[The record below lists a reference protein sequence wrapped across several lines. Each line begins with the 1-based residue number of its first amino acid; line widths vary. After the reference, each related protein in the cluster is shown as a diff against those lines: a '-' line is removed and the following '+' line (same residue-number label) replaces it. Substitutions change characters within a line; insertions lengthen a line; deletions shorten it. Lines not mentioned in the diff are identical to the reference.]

1 MAIVQAIDT
10 GSTRSAL
17 AATMHGTSVG
27 SVAISVESLTHRY
40 GSRVIHDNLSFAVGT
55 GRILGLLGKN
65 GVGKTTLIKI
75 LMGFLAPSAGQ
86 CRVLG
91 ERSHALS
98 PATKQRIGLV
108 FEGHLAYDFL
118 SIAETERFFAAWYP
132 RWRRDVFYDLVDR
145 LDLPRAHRIRH
156 MSEGQRSQVVLATVM
171 AQDPDLLILDD
182 YTMGLDAG
190 YRRLFIDFLVHF
202 ARTGGKTV
210 LVTSHVVQ
218 DMERLVD
225 DVVILRRDAPPLQM
239 TLDDFMKR
247 FRHYRLP
254 AGAVPRTLPP
264 TNKTLHSVRQE
275 LDGALSIFTFAEP
288 ATVGK
293 TLAEHGL
300 DATML
305 VEAPMTLEDAFV
317 GYTGAY

>member
-1 MAIVQAIDT
+1 MASPQVTDT
-10 GSTRSAL
+10 SSTRSASAL
-17 AATMHGTSVG
+17 TSQTTRSG
-27 SVAISVESLTHRY
+27 SVAISVEGLTHRY
-40 GSRVIHDNLSFAVGT
+40 GSRVIHDNLSFVVGT

-75 LMGFLAPSAGQ
+75 LMGFLAPSTGR

-91 ERSHALS
+91 EPSHALS
-98 PATKQRIGLV
+98 SATKQRIGLV

-118 SIAETERFFAAWYP
+118 SIAETERFFAGWYP
-132 RWRRDVFYDLVDR
+132 RWRGDVFYELVDR
-145 LDLPRAHRIRH
+145 LALPRAHRVRH
-156 MSEGQRSQVVLATVM
+156 LSEGQRSQVVLATVM

-190 YRRLFIDFLVHF
+190 YRRLFLDFLVHF
-202 ARTGGKTV
+202 ARAGGKTV

-254 AGAVPRTLPP
+254 AGAAPRTLPP
-264 TNKTLHSVRQE
+264 TNKTLHSVQQG

-288 ATVGK
+288 APLGAA
-293 TLAEHGL
+293 LAEYGL

-305 VEAPMTLEDAFV
+305 AEAPMTLEDAFV
-317 GYTGAY
+317 GYTGVY